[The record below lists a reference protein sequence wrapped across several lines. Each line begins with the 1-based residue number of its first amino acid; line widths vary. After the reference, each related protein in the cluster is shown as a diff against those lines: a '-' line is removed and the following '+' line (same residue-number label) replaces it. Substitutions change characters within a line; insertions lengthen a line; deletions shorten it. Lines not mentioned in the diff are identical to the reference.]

1 VLIVFVFRDESRSCA
16 VYEQRSGMI
25 VRPPGWV
32 RTIMT
37 PETGPSE
44 LRVYL
49 SVLWRRKFLIAITLV
64 TTLGATVLYTRQQT
78 PLYTSSAS
86 VLVTPVSIPL
96 QGQPPYTTVNMAG
109 EQLIAA
115 SPPVAG
121 RANRMI
127 RDRGLAPGSVSVE
140 GSFEDQTLVFTAGS
154 PNPASAQL
162 TAQSYANAYLEYR
175 RTQLLQALQDGED
188 AIQARIDERNA
199 EVGAAGNALA
209 KAQASGDQARE
220 TVLKGTISSLQEQ
233 IGTLQESLNQVLL
246 TGSSPVGQVVVPA
259 YLPTSPSS
267 PDVNR
272 NILLGLL
279 LGLSL
284 GIGFAFLAERLDERL
299 RVRADV
305 EETTGSPLIA
315 RIPTTRMAAHRLLIL
330 DDPEAE
336 ASEAYRGLRARVLY
350 GASQLGTRVVMLTSV
365 RPGEGK
371 TTTAVNLAA
380 GLAQAGK
387 RTVLVA
393 ADLRRPKLNEFFEI
407 EERRGLTE
415 AVLGELDPVSALVT
429 TRVEGMSV
437 LPSGGEV
444 ENPSELLGSKGM
456 ADVISRLAD
465 ESDFVIVDASP
476 VLGVSDAVS
485 MASFMGCVLLVADAR
500 RSKRAAIAEA
510 VLELRSVGAQVLG
523 VVLTRV
529 SPKDQPSRSYAK
541 YASHQRDKG
550 NGHQPSTQRTANRPG
565 RGS

>member
-1 VLIVFVFRDESRSCA
+1 
-16 VYEQRSGMI
+16 
-25 VRPPGWV
+25 
-32 RTIMT
+32 MT

-44 LRVYL
+44 LRAYL
-49 SVLWRRKFLIAITLV
+49 AVLWRRKFLIAVTLL
-64 TTLGATVLYTRQQT
+64 TTLGATLLYTRQQI

-86 VLVTPVSIPL
+86 VLVVPVSIPL
-96 QGQPPYTTVNMAG
+96 QGQPPYSTINMAS

-121 RANRMI
+121 LANSKI
-127 RDRGLAPGSVSVE
+127 RDRGLVPGSVSVE
-140 GSFEDQTLVFTAGS
+140 GSLEDQTLVFTAGS
-154 PNPASAQL
+154 PSPASAQL
-162 TAQSYANAYLEYR
+162 TAQSYARAYLEYR
-175 RTQLLQALQDGED
+175 RAQLQQDLQAGAD
-188 AIQARIDERNA
+188 AIQAVIDELDA
-199 EVGAAGNALA
+199 ELVEAGHELA
-209 KAQASGDQARE
+209 NAQASGNDARE
-220 TVLKGTISSLQEQ
+220 TVLKGRISSLTQQ
-233 IGTLQESLNQVLL
+233 ISTQRESLSQVLL
-246 TGSSPVGQVVVPA
+246 TASSPVGQIVVPA

-267 PDVNR
+267 PDVRR
-272 NILLGLL
+272 NVLLGLL

-284 GIGFAFLAERLDERL
+284 GVGFAFLAERLDERL
-299 RVRADV
+299 RLRADV

-315 RIPTTRMAAHRLLIL
+315 RIPTAKVAAHQLLIL
-330 DDPEAE
+330 DDPDAE

-350 GASQLGTRVVMLTSV
+350 GASQLGTRVIMLTSV

-393 ADLRRPKLNEFFEI
+393 ADLRRPKLNEFFEM

-415 AVLGELDPVSALVT
+415 VVLRKSDPVSALLP
-429 TRVEGMSV
+429 TRVEGLSV

-456 ADVISRLAD
+456 SDVMSRLA
-465 ESDFVIVDASP
+465 ETSDFVIVDASP

-500 RSKRAAIAEA
+500 GSKRAAIAEA
-510 VLELRSVGAQVLG
+510 VHELRSVGAQVLG

-529 SPKDQPSRSYAK
+529 SPKDQPSRSYAR
-541 YASHQRDKG
+541 YASHQRDQG
-550 NGHQPSTQRTANRPG
+550 NGHQPSTQRTANRLG